1 MNYQILYKYIDGS
14 CSKEELAQ
22 LAKWLQEKPSNEDFF
37 KTFIENAYKEKNI
50 EFEADA
56 QKAWREFQNKHIHK
70 SNITSISGEHDLQ
83 KSGVKG
89 YTAID
94 SVHKRNNWHWYYA
107 AAAAMI
113 IITALFYYFHSMV
126 TPLNTGSQL
135 AFQNIT
141 TSKGQRKTLELN
153 DGTHIILNSD
163 SKISIPK
170 NYGHASRTI
179 YLQGEA
185 FFKVV
190 HNKNHPFMVVAN
202 HTFVKDIGT
211 QFNVMAYD
219 SAQIIVAVKQGLVSF
234 GKVKQGKPL
243 KELGEIS
250 PNRMGVLENTG
261 KFTLSNISD
270 LNRYTGWTD
279 GKLVF
284 RNTPFKEVVKRLER
298 WYDIDCKIE
307 DPNLKNRTLTATYD
321 NMSMDDV
328 LKVLSLSLNI
338 NYEQHNK
345 TIIFRDK

>member
-56 QKAWREFQNKHIHK
+56 QKAWKEFQKKYVHP
-70 SNITSISGEHDLQ
+70 SNVTSISGERIPQ

-89 YTAID
+89 HPATVT
-94 SVHKRNNWHWYYA
+94 VHKKSNWHWYYA
-107 AAAAMI
+107 AAAAMLI
-113 IITALFYYFHSMV
+113 VAALFFYKHNSV
-126 TPLNTGSQL
+126 EPGDNQL

-141 TSKGQRKTLELN
+141 TAKGQRKTLELN
-153 DGTHIILNSD
+153 DGTHIILNSE

-170 NYGHASRTI
+170 NYGLASRTI

-219 SAQIIVAVKQGLVSF
+219 PAQIVVAVKQGLVSF
-234 GKVKQGKPL
+234 GEIKHGKPQ

-261 KFTLSNISD
+261 KFTLENISD

-284 RNTPFKEVVKRLER
+284 RNTPFRDVVKRLER

-338 NYEQHNK
+338 TYEQHNK